1 MQPAL
6 VEMAKG
12 FYQDEIND
20 HLTYQELVGDTRKTD
35 FDTDMSRIAG
45 MERRHADFWKALLE
59 AQTCNCVCARQSDGF
74 GCLLRLIINPV
85 LL

>member
-20 HLTYQELVGDTRKTD
+20 HLTYQELVGDSQKTE
-35 FDTDMSRIAG
+35 FDADMRRIAG
-45 MERRHADFWKALLE
+45 MERRHADFWKAMLE
-59 AQTCNCVCARQSDGF
+59 AQQETLPLGSIR
-74 GCLLRLIINPV
+74 
-85 LL
+85 